1 MPSSGRNDA
10 SRDVAGVAGFRQR
23 FRGSVLCSGDAGYEE
38 ARRVWNANID
48 RKPFIVA
55 RCSGVADV
63 IQAVQLARTNGLLVS
78 VRGGAH
84 NVAGHATCDGGIVID
99 LSQMNAIRVDPVSR
113 TASVQAGATWAAFDR
128 EAQAFGL
135 ATTGG
140 TVSNTGV
147 AGLTLGGGLGW
158 LMGAVG
164 LSCDNLLSV
173 DVVTADG
180 RFLRAS
186 ATEHEDLFW
195 GVRGGGG
202 NFGIVTTLDFR
213 LHPIGPLVLGG
224 MVIHRLAHAKDVLR
238 FYQEF
243 VQTLPDDGEAYAA
256 LMTSP
261 DGDPVI
267 AMLLGFNGSID
278 AGERVLKAARSFGSP
293 VADLVG
299 PMPYTARQS
308 MIDAGFAAHGV
319 QRYWKSGLAAALTDD
334 IIDALVDGARRFPST
349 MSAMALF
356 WIHGAVTR
364 VPPAATAFGA
374 RRAQW
379 DISAIAQWLDQ
390 ADTTRH
396 LGWTRELWAT
406 VEPLTTGN
414 AYINHIAGDDRAERI
429 RSSYG
434 SNYERLVAVKNT
446 YDPQNLFRLNANV
459 KPTVVDSAELPEAP

>member
-1 MPSSGRNDA
+1 MPSLESNDA
-10 SRDVAGVAGFRQR
+10 SDNRDGAGVAGFRER
-23 FRGSVLCSGDAGYEE
+23 FRGPVLCSGDAGYEE
-38 ARRVWNANID
+38 ARGVWNGNID
-48 RKPFIVA
+48 RRPFIVA

-63 IQAVQLARTNGLLVS
+63 MQAVELARTNGLLLS

-84 NVAGHATCDGGIVID
+84 NAAGHATCDGGIVID
-99 LSQMNAIRVDPVSR
+99 LSPMNAIRVDPATR
-113 TASVQAGATWAAFDR
+113 TASVQGGATWAAFDR

-158 LMGAVG
+158 LMGSIG
-164 LSCDNLLSV
+164 LSCDNLVSV
-173 DVVTADG
+173 DIVTADG

-202 NFGIVTTLDFR
+202 NFGIVTTFDFR
-213 LHPIGPLVLGG
+213 LHPVGPLVLGG
-224 MVIHRLAHAKDVLR
+224 MVIHPLAHAKRVLR

-243 VQTLPDDGEAYAA
+243 VQTLPDEAEAYAA

-267 AMLLGFNGSID
+267 AMLLGYNGSLD
-278 AGERVLKAARSFGSP
+278 AGERVLAPARAFGSP
-293 VADLVG
+293 LADLIG

-319 QRYWKSGLAAALTDD
+319 QRYWKSGLAPALTGE
-334 IIDALVDGARRFPST
+334 IIDALVDGARRFPSL

-364 VPPAATAFGA
+364 VAPESTAFGA
-374 RRAQW
+374 RQAQW
-379 DISAIAQWLDQ
+379 DINAIAQWIDR
-390 ADTTRH
+390 ADTAGH
-396 LGWTRELWAT
+396 IAWTRELWAAI
-406 VEPLTTGN
+406 EPLTSGN
-414 AYINHIAGDDRAERI
+414 AYINHIAGDDRPERI

-434 SNYERLVAVKNT
+434 SNYGRLVAVKNA

-459 KPTVVDSAELPEAP
+459 KPTVVRAAP

>member
-1 MPSSGRNDA
+1 MSSPEGKGVSDLSGGA
-10 SRDVAGVAGFRQR
+10 VGVASFRER

-38 ARRVWNANID
+38 ARRVWNGNID
-48 RKPFIVA
+48 RRPFMIA

-63 IQAVQLARTNGLLVS
+63 IQAVALGRTNGQLVS

-84 NVAGHATCDGGIVID
+84 NAAGHATCDGGIVID
-99 LSQMNAIRVDPVSR
+99 LSPMQAIRVDPAAR
-113 TASVQAGATWAAFDR
+113 IASVQAGATWAAFDR

-158 LMGAVG
+158 LMGVGG
-164 LSCDNLLSV
+164 LSCDNLVSA

-195 GVRGGGG
+195 GLRGGGG
-202 NFGIVTTLDFR
+202 NFGIVTTFDFR
-213 LHPIGPLVLGG
+213 LRPVGPLVLGG
-224 MVIHRLAHAKDVLR
+224 MVIHPLTHAKNVLR

-243 VQTLPDDGEAYAA
+243 VQTLPDEAEAYAA

-261 DGDPVI
+261 DGVPVI
-267 AMLLGFNGSID
+267 AMLLGYNGSLE
-278 AGERVLKAARSFGSP
+278 AGERVLAPARAFGSP
-293 VADLVG
+293 LADLVG

-308 MIDAGFAAHGV
+308 MIDAGFAAHGM
-319 QRYWKSGLAAALTDD
+319 QRYWKSGLAPALSDE
-334 IIDALVDGARRFPST
+334 IIDALVDGAHRFSSA
-349 MSAMALF
+349 MSAIALF
-356 WIHGAVTR
+356 WIHGAATR
-364 VPPAATAFGA
+364 VAQEATAFGT
-374 RRAQW
+374 RQAQW
-379 DISAIAQWLDQ
+379 DINAIAQWINPP
-390 ADTTRH
+390 DTDGHVR
-396 LGWTRELWAT
+396 WTRELWGA

-414 AYINHIAGDDRAERI
+414 AYINHIAGDDRPERI

-434 SNYERLVAVKNT
+434 SNYDRLVAVKNA
-446 YDPQNLFRLNANV
+446 YDPQNVFRLNANV
-459 KPTVVDSAELPEAP
+459 KPTVARSAP

>member
-1 MPSSGRNDA
+1 MSSLEGKGVSDLRGGA
-10 SRDVAGVAGFRQR
+10 VGVASFRER
-23 FRGSVLCSGDAGYEE
+23 FRGSVLCSSDAGYEE
-38 ARRVWNANID
+38 ARRVWNGNID
-48 RKPFIVA
+48 RWPFIVA

-63 IQAVQLARTNGLLVS
+63 IQAVELARTNGLLLS

-84 NVAGHATCDGGIVID
+84 NAAGHATCEGGIVID
-99 LSQMNAIRVDPVSR
+99 LSPMNAIRVDPAAR

-164 LSCDNLLSV
+164 LSCDNLVSV

-202 NFGIVTTLDFR
+202 NFGIVTTFDFR
-213 LHPIGPLVLGG
+213 LHPVGPLVLGG
-224 MVIHRLAHAKDVLR
+224 MVIHPLAHAKQVLR

-243 VQTLPDDGEAYAA
+243 VQTLPDEAEAYAA

-267 AMLLGFNGSID
+267 AMLLGYNGSLD
-278 AGERVLKAARSFGSP
+278 AGERVLAPARAFGSP
-293 VADLVG
+293 LADLIK

-319 QRYWKSGLAAALTDD
+319 QRYWKSGLAAALTDE
-334 IIDALVDGARRFPST
+334 IIDALVDGARRFTSL

-364 VPPAATAFGA
+364 VAPEATAFGA
-374 RRAQW
+374 RQAQW
-379 DISAIAQWLDQ
+379 DINAIAQWIDQ
-390 ADTTRH
+390 SDTTGH
-396 LGWTRELWAT
+396 IGWTRELWAA
-406 VEPLTTGN
+406 VEPLTSGK
-414 AYINHIAGDDRAERI
+414 AYINHLAGDDRAERV

-434 SNYERLVAVKNT
+434 SNYDRLVAVKNA
-446 YDPQNLFRLNANV
+446 YDPQNMFRLNANV
-459 KPTVVDSAELPEAP
+459 KPTVARSAP

>member
-1 MPSSGRNDA
+1 MSLERIEASGIGGNAAEIA
-10 SRDVAGVAGFRQR
+10 SFRER
-23 FRGSVLCSGDAGYEE
+23 FRGPVLCSGDAGYEE
-38 ARRVWNANID
+38 ARRVWNGNID
-48 RKPFIVA
+48 RRPFIVA

-63 IQAVQLARTNGLLVS
+63 IQAVELARAHGLLVS

-84 NVAGHATCDGGIVID
+84 NSAGHATCDGGIVID
-99 LSQMNAIRVDPVSR
+99 LGAMHAIRVDPVAR

-164 LSCDNLLSV
+164 LSCDNLVSA
-173 DVVTADG
+173 DIVTADG
-180 RFLRAS
+180 RFLKTS

-202 NFGIVTTLDFR
+202 NFGIVTTFDFR
-213 LHPIGPLVLGG
+213 LHPVRPQVLGG
-224 MVIHRLAHAKDVLR
+224 MVIHPLARAKPVLQ

-243 VQTLPDDGEAYAA
+243 VQTLPDEAEAYAA

-261 DGDPVI
+261 DGHPVI
-267 AMLLGFNGSID
+267 AMLLGYNGALD
-278 AGERVLKAARSFGSP
+278 AGERVLAPARAFGSP
-293 VADLVG
+293 LADLIG

-319 QRYWKSGLAAALTDD
+319 QRYWKSGLAAALTDE
-334 IIDALVDGARRFPST
+334 IIDLLIDGAHRFPSA

-356 WIHGAVTR
+356 WIHGAATR
-364 VPPAATAFGA
+364 VAPEATAFGA
-374 RRAQW
+374 RHAQW
-379 DISAIAQWLDQ
+379 DINAVAQWID
-390 ADTTRH
+390 ASDTGAH
-396 LGWTRELWAT
+396 VSWTRELWSAI
-406 VEPLTTGN
+406 EPLTTGN
-414 AYINHIAGDDRAERI
+414 AYINHLAGDDRVERV

-434 SNYERLVAVKNT
+434 SNYDRLVAVKNV
-446 YDPQNLFRLNANV
+446 YDPQNMFRLNANV
-459 KPTVVDSAELPEAP
+459 KPTVAG